1 MSPKAHGSCNHP
13 VQSKLRYGCDVETA
27 DRICK
32 SYIFSLHSTN
42 EVAISSITPLTA
54 VYAM

>member
-1 MSPKAHGSCNHP
+1 MSPKAHGSCNQP

-32 SYIFSLHSTN
+32 SCLLALLSTN

-54 VYAM
+54 VYDM